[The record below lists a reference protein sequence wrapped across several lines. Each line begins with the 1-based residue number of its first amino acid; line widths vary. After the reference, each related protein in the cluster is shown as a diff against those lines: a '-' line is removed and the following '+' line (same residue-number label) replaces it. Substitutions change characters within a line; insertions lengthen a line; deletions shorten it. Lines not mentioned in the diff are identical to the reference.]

1 MEAPTVSGGQRAPLT
16 DMTIK
21 QQLRIPGPTPLP
33 MRVSRAATR
42 PMINPKGPEFAALL
56 EQCVT
61 GLQSV
66 LQTQNEILLFGASGT
81 GGLEATVANL
91 LSPGER
97 VLFCTNGWFSELWS
111 RMAAAFRADVVRL
124 SAPWGQAVDV
134 EEIERVLAADARIS
148 KVFVTH
154 NETSTAVLN
163 DIAAI
168 AEVVKAAGCLL
179 AVDSVSGVPCHALP
193 IDELGLDVVVTASQK
208 GWLAPPGLTMIAV
221 SDAAIR
227 AATEAK
233 CPRWYF
239 DFLCQKSCQGQGF
252 MQSTPPISVMYALQ
266 EGLAMIRDEG
276 VAEMWQR
283 HERLGQMARLGLQA
297 AGLELVARSDL
308 VSNSVTAIHSPFSSP
323 QDLACFLS
331 DLRTQYGLVL
341 ANGLGIMEGK
351 VFRVGHLGSLHEDD
365 VDAMLASLTDGLTA
379 LSRRV
384 GVHPKQ
390 EPSRHWRQRTTFQ
403 RDRGPAGQ
411 AA

>member
-1 MEAPTVSGGQRAPLT
+1 
-16 DMTIK
+16 
-21 QQLRIPGPTPLP
+21 
-33 MRVSRAATR
+33 
-42 PMINPKGPEFAALL
+42 
-56 EQCVT
+56 
-61 GLQSV
+61 
-66 LQTQNEILLFGASGT
+66 
-81 GGLEATVANL
+81 
-91 LSPGER
+91 
-97 VLFCTNGWFSELWS
+97 
-111 RMAAAFRADVVRL
+111 
-124 SAPWGQAVDV
+124 
-134 EEIERVLAADARIS
+134 
-148 KVFVTH
+148 
-154 NETSTAVLN
+154 
-163 DIAAI
+163 
-168 AEVVKAAGCLL
+168 
-179 AVDSVSGVPCHALP
+179 
-193 IDELGLDVVVTASQK
+193 
-208 GWLAPPGLTMIAV
+208 MIAV

-239 DFLCQKSCQGQGF
+239 DFLRQKSCQDQGF

-297 AGLELVARSDL
+297 AGFELVARSDL

-331 DLRTQYGLVL
+331 DLRTHYGLVL

-384 GVHPKQ
+384 GVHPNQ
-390 EPSRHWRQRTTFQ
+390 EPSRHWRQR
-403 RDRGPAGQ
+403 DRGSAGQ